1 MRRAASLRL
10 STCVCGLLWLAAC
23 RQAPA
28 PVAPPR
34 TDIALANDT
43 ETIETRVPRN
53 ATLDRLLR
61 DHAVREDLVVAI
73 VEAARGSF
81 DPRDL
86 RANNTYRLV
95 RTLDGVLRV
104 FEYEIDADKFLRIVS
119 ADRRTPSALDV
130 EVIPYEKRTEVAA
143 VRGAIDREHPS
154 LVAAFDDTGENVQL
168 AIALAEIFAG
178 EVDFESDLQPGDRFE
193 LLFEKIYREGS
204 FSGYGP
210 ILAAQLMNEERDL
223 QAYRFTVDGKA
234 GYYDAKGRSLKRFML
249 ASPLRFE
256 PRVTSRFS
264 YRRRHPVHGGYRPH
278 LGVDYG
284 APYGAAVVA
293 VASGTVV
300 SAGWSGGSGRMV
312 RIRHASGYESY
323 YLHLSAFGKG
333 IRAGAHV
340 AQGQL
345 IGRVGATGTAT
356 GPHLDYRLRRNGVF
370 VNPLAEHKRL
380 PPGAPISAAYA
391 DAFAIARDMARS
403 ELSKTLLAFGPPAPL
418 TKPDA
423 VRAAPE

>member
-119 ADRRTPSALDV
+119 AERRTPSALDV

-143 VRGAIDREHPS
+143 LRGAIDREHPS
-154 LVAAFDDTGENVQL
+154 LVAAFEDTGENVQL

-403 ELSKTLLAFGPPAPL
+403 DLSKTLLAFGPPAPL

>member
-1 MRRAASLRL
+1 M
-10 STCVCGLLWLAAC
+10 CGLLYLAAC
-23 RQAPA
+23 RQAPV
-28 PVAPPR
+28 PVSPPR
-34 TDIALANDT
+34 TDIILANDT

-61 DHAVREDLVVAI
+61 DHAVREDLVIAI
-73 VEAARGSF
+73 VKAARGSF

-95 RTLDGVLRV
+95 RTLDGLLRV
-104 FEYEIDADKFLRIVS
+104 FEYEIDADKFLRIAS
-119 ADRRTPSALDV
+119 ADRRAPSALDV
-130 EVIPYEKRTEVAA
+130 KVIPYEKHTEVAA
-143 VRGAIDREHPS
+143 IRGAIDRDHPS
-154 LVAAFDDTGENVQL
+154 LVAAFEGTGENVQL

-204 FSGYGP
+204 FTNYGH
-210 ILAAQLMNEERDL
+210 ILSAQLLNEERDL
-223 QAYRFTVDGKA
+223 QAYRFTVEGKA

-293 VASGTVV
+293 VAGGTVV
-300 SAGWSGGSGRMV
+300 SAGWSGGSGQMV
-312 RIRHASGYESY
+312 RIRHAGGYESY
-323 YLHLSAFGKG
+323 YLHLSSFGKG

-340 AQGQL
+340 NQGQL

-356 GPHLDYRLRRNGVF
+356 GPHLDYRLRRKGVF

-391 DAFAIARDMARS
+391 EAFAVARDTARS

>member
-1 MRRAASLRL
+1 MQR
-10 STCVCGLLWLAAC
+10 VGLLISAAAVLCLAGC
-23 RQAPA
+23 RQAPV

-34 TDIALANDT
+34 ADIALANDT

-61 DHAVREDLVVAI
+61 DHAVRDDLVIAI

-86 RANNTYRLV
+86 RANNSYRLV
-95 RTLDGVLRV
+95 RTLDGLLRL

-119 ADRRTPSALDV
+119 PDRRTPDALDV
-130 EVIPYEKRTEVAA
+130 EVVPYEKRTDVTA

-154 LVAAFDDTGENVQL
+154 LVAAFESTGENVQL

-193 LLFEKIYREGS
+193 LLFEKVYREGS
-204 FSGYGP
+204 FAHYGQ
-210 ILAAQLMNEERDL
+210 IMAAQLVNEGRDL
-223 QAYRFTVDGKA
+223 QAYRFSVDGKA
-234 GYYDAKGRSLKRFML
+234 GYYDAKGRSLKRFIL

-293 VASGTVV
+293 VASGTVI

-312 RIRHASGYESY
+312 RIRHAGRYESY
-323 YLHLSAFGKG
+323 YLHLSSFGKE

-340 AQGQL
+340 DQGQL

-380 PPGAPISAAYA
+380 PPGAPISAAYTE
-391 DAFAIARDMARS
+391 AFTLAREAARS
-403 ELSKTLLAFGPPAPL
+403 ELSKARLALGPPAPL
-418 TKPDA
+418 ATPDA
-423 VRAAPE
+423 VRAAPH

>member
-1 MRRAASLRL
+1 M
-10 STCVCGLLWLAAC
+10 CGLVYLAAC
-23 RQAPA
+23 RQAPV
-28 PVAPPR
+28 PVSPPR

-61 DHAVREDLVVAI
+61 DHAVREDLVITI

-95 RTLDGVLRV
+95 RTLDGLLRV

-119 ADRRTPSALDV
+119 ADRRAPSALDV

-143 VRGAIDREHPS
+143 VRGAIDRDHPS
-154 LVAAFDDTGENVQL
+154 LVAAFEDTGENVQL

-204 FSGYGP
+204 VSGYGHL
-210 ILAAQLMNEERDL
+210 LAAQLVNEERDL

-293 VASGTVV
+293 VAGGTVV
-300 SAGWSGGSGRMV
+300 SAGWSGGSGQMV

-323 YLHLSAFGKG
+323 YLHLSSFGKG

-340 AQGQL
+340 DQGQL

-380 PPGAPISAAYA
+380 PPGAPISAAYSE
-391 DAFAIARDMARS
+391 AFAIARDTARS
-403 ELSKTLLAFGPPAPL
+403 ELSKTLLAFGPPAPVS
-418 TKPDA
+418 KPDA
-423 VRAAPE
+423 VRAAPQ

>member
-1 MRRAASLRL
+1 MRRAAYLRL

-28 PVAPPR
+28 PVSPPR
-34 TDIALANDT
+34 TDIALVNDT

-61 DHAVREDLVVAI
+61 EHAVREDLIIAI

-95 RTLDGVLRV
+95 RTLDGMLRV
-104 FEYEIDADKFLRIVS
+104 FEYEIDADRFLRIVS
-119 ADRRTPSALDV
+119 ADRRAPSALDV
-130 EVIPYEKRTEVAA
+130 EVIPYEKRTEVAG

-154 LVAAFDDTGENVQL
+154 LVAAFEGTGENVQL

-204 FSGYGP
+204 FSGYGQ

-223 QAYRFTVDGKA
+223 QAYRFTVDGKQ
-234 GYYDAKGRSLKRFML
+234 GYYDANGRSLKRFML

-293 VASGTVV
+293 VAGGTVV
-300 SAGWSGGSGRMV
+300 SAGWSGGSGQMV
-312 RIRHASGYESY
+312 RLRHASGYESY
-323 YLHLSAFGKG
+323 YLHLSSFGKG

-356 GPHLDYRLRRNGVF
+356 GPHLDYRLRRNGIF
-370 VNPLAEHKRL
+370 VNPLAEHRRL
-380 PPGAPISAAYA
+380 PPGAPISNSYA
-391 DAFAIARDMARS
+391 EAFAIARDTARG

>member
-1 MRRAASLRL
+1 M
-10 STCVCGLLWLAAC
+10 CGLVYLAAC
-23 RQAPA
+23 RQAPV
-28 PVAPPR
+28 PVSPPR

-61 DHAVREDLVVAI
+61 DHAVREDLVIAI

-95 RTLDGVLRV
+95 RTLDGLLRV

-119 ADRRTPSALDV
+119 ADRRAPSALDV

-143 VRGAIDREHPS
+143 VRGAIDRDHPS
-154 LVAAFDDTGENVQL
+154 LVAAFEDTGENVQL

-204 FSGYGP
+204 FSGYGHL
-210 ILAAQLMNEERDL
+210 LAAQLMNEERDL

-293 VASGTVV
+293 IAGGTVV
-300 SAGWSGGSGRMV
+300 SAGWSGGSGQMV

-323 YLHLSAFGKG
+323 YLHLSSFGKG

-340 AQGQL
+340 DQGQL

-380 PPGAPISAAYA
+380 PPGAPISAAYSE
-391 DAFAIARDMARS
+391 AFAIARDTARS
-403 ELSKTLLAFGPPAPL
+403 ELSKTLLAFGPPAPVS
-418 TKPDA
+418 KPDA
-423 VRAAPE
+423 VRAAPQ

>member
-1 MRRAASLRL
+1 M
-10 STCVCGLLWLAAC
+10 CGLLYLAAC

-34 TDIALANDT
+34 TDIALAADT

-61 DHAVREDLVVAI
+61 DHAVREDLVIAI
-73 VEAARGSF
+73 VEAARQSF

-95 RTLDGVLRV
+95 RTLDGLLRV

-119 ADRRTPSALDV
+119 ADRRSPAALDV
-130 EVIPYEKRTEVAA
+130 EVIPYERSTETAA
-143 VRGAIDREHPS
+143 VRGVIDREHPS
-154 LVAAFDDTGENVQL
+154 LIAAFESTGENVQL

-193 LLFEKIYREGS
+193 LLFEKVYREGS
-204 FSGYGP
+204 FSNYGQ
-210 ILAAQLMNEERDL
+210 ILAAQLLNDDRDL

-234 GYYDAKGRSLKRFML
+234 NYYDSKGRSLKRFML

-284 APYGAAVVA
+284 APHGAAVVA

-300 SAGWSGGSGRMV
+300 SAAWSGGSGQMV
-312 RIRHASGYESY
+312 RLRHAGGYESY
-323 YLHLSAFGKG
+323 YLHLSSFGKG

-340 AQGQL
+340 SQGQL

-380 PPGAPISAAYA
+380 PPGAPISAAYRE
-391 DAFAIARDMARS
+391 AFELSRETARS

-418 TKPDA
+418 TTPDA
-423 VRAAPE
+423 VRAAPVTSDPREPREP

>member
-1 MRRAASLRL
+1 MRAGVLHSSAFI
-10 STCVCGLLWLAAC
+10 CGLFSLTGCQQAAV
-23 RQAPA
+23 

-34 TDIALANDT
+34 ADISLAPDT
-43 ETIETRVPRN
+43 ETIETRVPQH

-73 VEAARGSF
+73 VEAARRSF

-86 RANNTYRLV
+86 RANNSFRLV
-95 RTLDGVLRV
+95 RTLDGILRL

-119 ADRRTPSALDV
+119 ADRRSPAALDV

-154 LVAAFDDTGENVQL
+154 LVAAFESTGENIQL

-193 LLFEKIYREGS
+193 LLFEKVYREGS
-204 FSGYGP
+204 FSNYGQ
-210 ILAAQLMNEERDL
+210 ILAAQLMNDDRDL
-223 QAYRFTVDGKA
+223 QAYRFTVDSKA

-284 APYGAAVVA
+284 APHGAAVVA
-293 VASGTVV
+293 VAGGTVV

-323 YLHLSAFGKG
+323 YLHLSSFGKG
-333 IRAGAHV
+333 VRAGAHV
-340 AQGQL
+340 DQGQL

-380 PPGAPISAAYA
+380 PPGAPISAAH
-391 DAFAIARDMARS
+391 FESFEIARDAART

-423 VRAAPE
+423 VRAAP